1 MAGKT
6 EYEVLLEMAA
16 KLDPSYRTAM
26 ENARKGVKDV
36 GEGAKE
42 AGDDIGV
49 MDIALGNLIANGISS
64 LISAGADAARSLY
77 GMAEETRELRQ
88 DLGTLE
94 TAFDEA
100 GFGAE
105 TATDTWKDLYAIFGE
120 DDKAV
125 EAANNISR
133 MADSE
138 KELADWVTITTG
150 VWGTY
155 QDALPVEGLAE
166 AAGETAK
173 TGKVTGGLADALNW
187 SSEAA
192 EMFAG
197 YMSKDVVTAEDAFN
211 EALADCSTEAERQ
224 ALITNTL
231 MTLYGGAADKYEETA
246 ASVMAA
252 NEAQAEYTLTQAE
265 FGEKIEP
272 VTLAV
277 KDGMNDLLTKALEL
291 IGSVDMA
298 AWAEKISGGFAWLV
312 NTGIPFLLDN
322 LPVLGVIVG
331 GIATYF
337 VAMKIAALGA
347 KAAQEGMTIA
357 QYLLNAAMNAN
368 PIGLIILAITA
379 LVAGFMLLWNN
390 CEGFRN
396 FFINMWNGIKAAASA
411 VGEWFKGTFVPWISG
426 VWTAI
431 SDALANW
438 YNNNLAPVV
447 ESVKQYF
454 TGIIEFVKGVFTG
467 DWERAWQG
475 VQDAFSGIVGALS
488 GMFKTPINGIIK
500 ILNWFIR
507 KVNTIKIGPLP
518 DWNILGEY
526 AGATVGF
533 NIAEIPQLA
542 DGGIAIK
549 PTLAMIG
556 EGDESE
562 AVLPLSKL
570 DSLMGGTGGE
580 TVSIVYAPNI
590 TVMPG
595 ANAADVKAAT
605 AESFEQ
611 FKTYMDRYLRERKRL
626 QFA

>member
-1 MAGKT
+1 LAGKT

-49 MDIALGNLIANGISS
+49 MDIALGNLIANGVSS

-77 GMAEETRELRQ
+77 GMAEETREFRQ

-94 TAFDEA
+94 TAFSEA

-224 ALITNTL
+224 ALITDTL
-231 MTLYGGAADKYEETA
+231 MTLYGGAADQYEETA
-246 ASVMAA
+246 ASVMDA
-252 NEAQAEYTLTQAE
+252 NAAQAEYALTQAE

-272 VTLAV
+272 VTIAV
-277 KDGMNDLLTKALEL
+277 KNGLNDLLTKALEL
-291 IGSVDMA
+291 IGSADLEG
-298 AWAEKISGGFAWLV
+298 WAEKISGGFDWLV
-312 NTGIPFLLDN
+312 NTGLPFLLDN
-322 LPVLGVIVG
+322 LPALGVIVA

-337 VAMKIAALGA
+337 IAMKVAALS
-347 KAAQEGMTIA
+347 AAAAEKGMTIA
-357 QYLLNAAMNAN
+357 QMALNAAMNAN

-396 FFINMWNGIKAAASA
+396 FFINMLNGIKNAASA
-411 VGEWFKGTFVPWISG
+411 VAEWFKGTFVPWISG
-426 VWTAI
+426 VWTSI
-431 SDALANW
+431 SDGITNW

-447 ESVKQYF
+447 DSVKQIF
-454 TGIIEFVKGVFTG
+454 SGIVDFVKGVFTG
-467 DWERAWQG
+467 NWEQAWQG
-475 VQDAFSGIVGALS
+475 VQDIFSGIVGALE
-488 GMFKTPINGIIK
+488 GLFKIPINGIIK
-500 ILNWFIR
+500 VLNWFIR
-507 KVNTIKIGPLP
+507 KVNGIKIGPLP
-518 DWNILGEY
+518 DWDVLGEY

-533 NIAEIPQLA
+533 NIAEIPALA
-542 DGGIAIK
+542 EGGIATK

-556 EGDESE
+556 EGSESE

-570 DSLMGGTGGE
+570 GSLMDGTGGE
-580 TVSIVYAPNI
+580 TVSIVYSPNI

-611 FKTYMDRYLRERKRL
+611 FKIYMDRYLRERKRL
-626 QFA
+626 QFT